1 MSSPVPSARI
11 DTDELKQWLE
21 KLVAELQFAR
31 LVAAVIALVT
41 KLRDMNTELT
51 KQLVQLRRARPRSE
65 RMRVLEAQLLL
76 PFAMVASKATPSRKE
91 PSTAEDD
98 NSRETHQQDDK
109 NNKKRRTKHPGRKP
123 LPVDMERVPQ
133 YNGVPADQRQCP
145 VCGTAMKSMGFT
157 HCEHLDVMPAKVVV
171 VHRSD
176 EALKCPLDGTIV
188 SAPPPPRI
196 VGKGVLGNRLIM
208 EATADKFLEH
218 QPIERQCLR
227 FVRSGVDIAPQTL
240 GRAVRAHLEL
250 LAPIAR
256 AIHERLGAR
265 ACSQRMRL
273 GSPCWIAIAQK
284 GFARAQCGRGRTRC
298 G

>member
-1 MSSPVPSARI
+1 
-11 DTDELKQWLE
+11 
-21 KLVAELQFAR
+21 
-31 LVAAVIALVT
+31 
-41 KLRDMNTELT
+41 
-51 KQLVQLRRARPRSE
+51 
-65 RMRVLEAQLLL
+65 
-76 PFAMVASKATPSRKE
+76 
-91 PSTAEDD
+91 
-98 NSRETHQQDDK
+98 
-109 NNKKRRTKHPGRKP
+109 
-123 LPVDMERVPQ
+123 MERVPQ

-171 VHRSD
+171 VHRSA

-227 FVRSGVDIAPQTL
+227 FVRSGVDIAPRTL